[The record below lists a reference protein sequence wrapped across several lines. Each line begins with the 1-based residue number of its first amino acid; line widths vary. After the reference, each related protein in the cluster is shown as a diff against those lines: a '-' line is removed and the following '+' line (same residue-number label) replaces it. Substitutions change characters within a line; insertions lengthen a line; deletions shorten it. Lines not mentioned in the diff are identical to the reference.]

1 MTIRLTRWDVVDY
14 LKTEEDIALYLEA
27 CIEEAGDDAEFIAKA
42 HESVARARVIHRI
55 GAGVDSQPVTGASR
69 QESGSRQG

>member
-1 MTIRLTRWDVVDY
+1 MTIRLTRWDVVDH

-42 HESVARARVIHRI
+42 HESVARARVINRI

-69 QESGSRQG
+69 QESGSRPG